1 MFNNFR
7 YRILPVPDPT
17 YPHIYHSIVYDT
29 LDGTLYFPLHI
40 PLVTDTEDY
49 NPEIHIQYWEPVN
62 FVFQG
67 KTYYHA
73 IYKYDKD
80 FIKWNGKVYRFPILN
95 SSNNPIIEDIFKFGD
110 KKIEYIG
117 DPNVSISLVIKD
129 EENVYEVITDP
140 EKFKYNYLYKYN
152 GYQAVPQIIRGDNV
166 EVYPTLFLHNLQVTD
181 NFKVPGWSNK
191 RPIVIVKKSSDA
203 LTKNTVKV
211 NTNANIIMPVFFRSR
226 DLGNTEIHNEV
237 TENICIN
244 LDAYKNKVQYFI
256 IRIGDYS
263 SQEIGR
269 NNSGVIFQII
279 GPKIGNKEKGL
290 YYILNEKGE
299 VVTTG
304 NYFTKN

>member
-1 MFNNFR
+1 MNNNFR

-17 YPHIYHSIVYDT
+17 YPHIYHSIIYDT
-29 LDGTLYFPLHI
+29 QDDTLYFPLHI

-49 NPEIHIQYWEPVN
+49 NPEIHIQYWTPVN

-73 IYKYDKD
+73 IYKYGKD
-80 FIKWNGKVYRFPILN
+80 FIKWGGKIYKFPISN
-95 SSNNPIIEDIFKFGD
+95 STQTMEDIFKLGE
-110 KKIEYIG
+110 KKIEYVG
-117 DPNVSISLVIKD
+117 NTQDPISLVIKD

-140 EKFKYNYLYKYN
+140 DKFTYNYLYKYN
-152 GYQAVPQIIRGDNV
+152 GLQAVPQILKEDKV
-166 EVYPTLFLHNLQVTD
+166 EVYPTLFLHNLSVTD

-191 RPIVIVKKSSDA
+191 KPIVIVKRERYDDSGIKEKINSS
-203 LTKNTVKV
+203 N
-211 NTNANIIMPVFFRSR
+211 NAIIMPVFFRSR

-256 IRIGDYS
+256 IRIGNYS